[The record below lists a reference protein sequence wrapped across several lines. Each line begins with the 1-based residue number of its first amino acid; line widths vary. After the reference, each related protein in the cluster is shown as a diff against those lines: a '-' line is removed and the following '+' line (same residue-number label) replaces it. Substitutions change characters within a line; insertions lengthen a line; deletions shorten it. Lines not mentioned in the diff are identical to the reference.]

1 MIRKYLSSHH
11 SVQLNQSDDPILIS
25 AVTVAGHDLQV
36 LLNITLIIM
45 SYSSCY
51 ILISAVTIAGHEL
64 QVDICNPKYNI
75 DYNELK

>member
-45 SYSSCY
+45 SHSSCY
-51 ILISAVTIAGHEL
+51 ILISAVTVAGQEL
-64 QVDICNPKYNI
+64 QVNICIPKYNS
-75 DYNELK
+75 DFNEL